1 MIRLLVADDSALM
14 RRLLV
19 DLFQAEGDFE
29 VVVARDGEEA
39 LNLLA
44 EVRPDVITLDV
55 QMPGMNGLACLDRIM
70 VLRPTPVVMVSSV
83 TRQGADE
90 TIRALE
96 LGAVDVVPKPGG
108 AVSLKMDELGPHLVA
123 VVRAAVGAKLS
134 NTRRLAERVRARAGA
149 SRSLRTRIRS
159 PAATSAGA
167 AAAPSPISGLVI
179 VGAST
184 GGPGALDALLE
195 PLPADF
201 PWPIVIAQHMP
212 ATFTAALARRL
223 DSLSNLH
230 VMEVSQATALEAGC
244 AYIGRGDADLI
255 IGARACG
262 PVALAAPA
270 SEAFRWHPSV
280 DRLTDSA
287 LAHVEPRRL
296 MGVLMTGM
304 GNDGAAAM
312 SRLRAAGGR
321 TIAESEESAVVW
333 GMPGELV
340 KAGGAEFVL
349 PLHRIAAKL
358 LQLVSA

>member
-167 AAAPSPISGLVI
+167 GAAPSPISGLVI

-287 LAHVEPRRL
+287 LEHVEPRRL

>member
-167 AAAPSPISGLVI
+167 GAAPSPISGLVI

-349 PLHRIAAKL
+349 PLHRIAARL

>member
-1 MIRLLVADDSALM
+1 M
-14 RRLLV
+14 
-19 DLFQAEGDFE
+19 
-29 VVVARDGEEA
+29 
-39 LNLLA
+39 
-44 EVRPDVITLDV
+44 
-55 QMPGMNGLACLDRIM
+55 
-70 VLRPTPVVMVSSV
+70 
-83 TRQGADE
+83 
-90 TIRALE
+90 
-96 LGAVDVVPKPGG
+96 
-108 AVSLKMDELGPHLVA
+108 
-123 VVRAAVGAKLS
+123 
-134 NTRRLAERVRARAGA
+134 
-149 SRSLRTRIRS
+149 
-159 PAATSAGA
+159 
-167 AAAPSPISGLVI
+167 
-179 VGAST
+179 
-184 GGPGALDALLE
+184 
-195 PLPADF
+195 PADF

-340 KAGGAEFVL
+340 RAGGAEFVL